1 MKILALTVGGSCAPL
16 VTAIQSYQPDW
27 VCFFATGGPRGS
39 RIMVDDEGKPCRQT
53 TGEEQ
58 PSIVAQT
65 GLTPDRYEVVPLEDP
80 DDLPGLYEACVKKLR
95 DLRQR
100 YPDAQCI
107 ADYTGGSKSMSV
119 ALALAALECGW
130 ELSLVRGQRP
140 DLVKVANGTE
150 MAGLVNAAGV
160 RARRQMEEARRLFN
174 AYAYTS
180 AQAIL
185 ESIVRSAPL
194 PRKLEQHIRIW
205 VVLCRGFDAWD
216 RFDHQQAF
224 QILQTVQSHIVPQ
237 WRFLKRLVGQD
248 RPSGYEPVLDLVRN
262 AERRAAQGRYD
273 DAVARLYRALE
284 LLAQI
289 RLRIA
294 HQIDPSDVRLEQLP
308 PRLRP
313 RYEKR
318 LEMEADLGRERK
330 LKLGLWDD
338 YEVLAELNDPVGQV
352 IMGHEGPL
360 RDALSRRN
368 QSILAHGTSPIRE
381 QEYRRIH
388 KIAVDLIE
396 AGLKAIDVQME
407 APQFPELPESVLGD

>member
-16 VTAIQSYQPDW
+16 VTAIREYQPDR
-27 VCFFATGGPRGS
+27 VCFFATAGPRGS
-39 RIMVDDEGKPCRQT
+39 RITVDGPGSPCRQA
-53 TGEEQ
+53 TGEEH
-58 PSIVAQT
+58 PSIVIQT
-65 GLTPDRYEVVPLEDP
+65 GLSPDRYEVVELEDP
-80 DDLPGLYEACVKKLR
+80 DDLPALFEVCMAKLR
-95 DLRQR
+95 DLRQK

-107 ADYTGGSKSMSV
+107 ADYTGGSKSMSL

-140 DLVKVANGTE
+140 DLVKVADGTE
-150 MAGLVNAAGV
+150 LAGLVNIAQV
-160 RARRQMEEARRLFN
+160 RAHQQMEEARRLFN

-194 PRKLEQHIRIW
+194 PRKLEQRIQTW

-216 RFDHQQAF
+216 RFDHQRAF
-224 QILQTVQSHIVPQ
+224 QILQTVQSHVVPQ

-248 RPSGYEPVLDLVRN
+248 RPSGYEPVLDLIRN

-289 RLRIA
+289 RLRIV
-294 HQIDPSDVRLEQLP
+294 HQIDTGDVKPELLPLEI
-308 PRLRP
+308 RP
-313 RYEKR
+313 RYENRQK
-318 LEMEADLGRERK
+318 MQAALGRDRT
-330 LKLGLWDD
+330 LKLGLWEA
-338 YEVLAELNDPVGQV
+338 YELLVDLDDPVGQV
-352 IMGHEGPL
+352 IKEQEGPL
-360 RDALSRRN
+360 RDVLSRRN

-381 QEYRRIH
+381 EEYRRIH
-388 KIAVDLIE
+388 EIVVGLIE
-396 AGLKAIDVQME
+396 AGLKAINVQVE
-407 APQFPELPESVLGD
+407 APQFPELPS

>member
-27 VCFFATGGPRGS
+27 VCFFATGGPQGS
-39 RIMVDDEGKPCRQT
+39 RITVDGPGNPCDQSKGEGR
-53 TGEEQ
+53 

-65 GLTPDRYEVVPLEDP
+65 SLSPDRYEVVELESP
-80 DDLPGLYEACVKKLR
+80 DDLPALYEVFVRKLR
-95 DLRQR
+95 DLRQK

-107 ADYTGGSKSMSV
+107 ADYTGGSKTMSV
-119 ALALAALECGW
+119 ALVLAALECGW
-130 ELSLVRGQRP
+130 ELSLVRGQRA
-140 DLVKVANGTE
+140 DLVKVVEGTE
-150 MAGLVNAAGV
+150 IASLVDAAEV
-160 RARRQMEEARRLFN
+160 RARGQMEEARRLFN
-174 AYAYTS
+174 AYAYSS

-185 ESIVRSAPL
+185 EGIVRSAPISREL
-194 PRKLEQHIRIW
+194 MQRIQNW

-216 RFDHQQAF
+216 RFDHQRAF

-289 RLRIA
+289 RLRA
-294 HQIDPSDVRLEQLP
+294 AYQIDTGDVKLESLP
-308 PRLRP
+308 LEVRS

-318 LEMEADLGRERK
+318 QEMEAALGRDRV
-330 LKLGLWDD
+330 LKLGLRDA
-338 YEVLAELNDPVGQV
+338 YELLAELGDPVGRV
-352 IMGHEGPL
+352 MKEKEGRL
-360 RDALSRRN
+360 QYVLSQRN
-368 QSILAHGTSPIRE
+368 QSILAHGTSPIRKE
-381 QEYRRIH
+381 EYRRVH
-388 KIAVDLIE
+388 EIAVDLIE
-396 AGLKAIDVQME
+396 AGLKAINVQVD
-407 APQFPELPESVLGD
+407 APQFPELPS